1 MNITNYC
8 PTLNINYVQKYAIKS
23 SKHMI
28 DWNNKKKQ
36 VCWHLIP
43 ENIISE
49 FCNTFT
55 LDTAQWSAEIHFS
68 SCGRNQISAK

>member
-1 MNITNYC
+1 
-8 PTLNINYVQKYAIKS
+8 
-23 SKHMI
+23 
-28 DWNNKKKQ
+28 
-36 VCWHLIP
+36 LIP